1 MRIAIDGNE
10 ANVSNRVGS
19 NVYAYQLISA
29 LAQLTRHRPDIEV
42 TVLLADTPQSDLPQP
57 GPNWQYEVVGPHP
70 LWTQLALPW
79 HLFTHAPRYDVL
91 FTPGHYAPRLSV
103 VPYVSSVM
111 DLAFLEFPT
120 QFKRRDY
127 IQLKH
132 WTAYSVRHAQRVVA
146 ISQATKKDVVKQYRR
161 RAKEVVVAYPAT
173 TSQVAKVPLTR
184 SKAILKAMGITGPY
198 LLYVGTLQPR
208 KNLERLVA
216 AFEKLAT
223 RLDHEVGRSSQPQLQ
238 LVIAGKVGWLADGI
252 LARIN
257 ESPYRSRI
265 VLPGFIDDQA
275 KAALYQTATASVL
288 VGLYEGFGMPPL
300 EAMQF
305 GTVPVVSN
313 TTSLPEV
320 VGQAGILVDPL
331 DINDIARGLYQAVTL
346 RASERLRLQ
355 RLARQQLRKF
365 DWSSS
370 AAVVLQTLEEVATS
384 AKKS

>member
-29 LAQLTRHRPDIEV
+29 IEELTRSRSDIEV
-42 TVLLADTPQSDLPQP
+42 TVLLADSLQP
-57 GPNWQYEVVGPHP
+57 DMPAARQNWQYQIVGPHP

-79 HLFTHAPRYDVL
+79 HLFTNTPRYDVL

-111 DLAFLEFPT
+111 DLAFLEFPS

-127 IQLKH
+127 LQLKH
-132 WTAYSVRHAQRVVA
+132 WTAYSVRHAKRVVA
-146 ISQATKKDVVKQYRR
+146 ISQATKKDVVKMYRR
-161 RAKEVVVAYPAT
+161 RAKEVVVAYPAA
-173 TSQVAKVPLTR
+173 TSQITKVPLVK
-184 SKAILKAMGITGPY
+184 SKAILKAMGIVGPY

-238 LVIAGKVGWLADGI
+238 LVIAGKVGWLADSI

-265 VLPGFIDDQA
+265 VLPGFVDDQA

-300 EAMQF
+300 ESMQY
-305 GTVPVVSN
+305 GAVPVVAN

-320 VGQAGILVDPL
+320 VGQAGILVNPL
-331 DINDIARGLYQAVTL
+331 DVNDIAKGLYQATTL
-346 RASERLRLQ
+346 RASDRMRLQ
-355 RLARQQLRKF
+355 RLGRQQLRKF
-365 DWSSS
+365 SWTAS
-370 AAVVLQTLEEVATS
+370 AAVVLQTLEEAADT
-384 AKKS
+384 AK